1 MSRRVEVDGHRE
13 TEDDRDEE
21 EEEYEVQDLRERIKS
36 SRGSQFDLIKNEL
49 GLGDGSSIWRR
60 RFSRQSLIDGVRGLS
75 KGLVIHPDN
84 RWYRAWMK
92 FILLWA
98 VYSSFF
104 TPFEFG
110 FFRGLEERLFILDVV
125 GQVAFLVDIVSQFF
139 IAYRDSHTY
148 RMVYKRNR
156 IALRYLKSSFIV
168 DLLGCMPWDN
178 IYKACGRREEVR
190 YLLLIRLCR
199 VRKVTRFF
207 HDLEKDIR
215 INYLFTR
222 IIKLIV
228 VELYCTHTA
237 ACIFYYL
244 ATTLPASQEGYTWI
258 GSLKLGD
265 YSYSSFRDI
274 DLWKRYTTSL
284 YFAIVTMATVGYGDI
299 HAVNLRE
306 MIFIMV
312 YVSFDMI
319 LGAYLIGNMTALI
332 VKGSKTEKFRDKMTD
347 LIKYMNRNRLGKDLR
362 NQIKGHLRLQYEST
376 YTEAAVLQEIPAS
389 IRSKISQTLYF
400 PYIESVPLFKG
411 CSTEFINQIVIK
423 LHEEF
428 FLPGEVIMEPGNVVD
443 QLYFVCHGVLEEVGI
458 GEDGTEE
465 TLELLEPNSSFGE
478 ISILCN
484 IPQLHTVRV
493 CELCRLLRLDK
504 QSFTSI
510 LDIYFY
516 DGRKILNNLLEG
528 KAPRM
533 KQLESDIT
541 FHIGKQEAEFAL
553 KVNSAAYHGDLFQLK
568 GLIRTGADPN
578 KTDYDGRSPLHLA
591 ALKGHED
598 ITLFLIQEGVD
609 INIKDNFGNTPLL
622 EAIKNRNDRVSS
634 LLVQQGASLNIDNAG
649 SFICTSIAGGD
660 ADLLKR
666 LLAYGIDPN
675 SKDYDHRTP
684 LHVAASEGLFIM
696 AKLLLE
702 AGASVFSK
710 DRWGNT
716 PLDEGRMCGNKNLI
730 KLLEEAKAAQLT
742 EFPYCAQEIT
752 DKMPPKKCTVY
763 PFHPWESREGRR
775 PGIVLWVPSTIGELI
790 RTAGEQLEFSSSG
803 SGIILTEDA
812 GKILDVDLIN
822 DGQKLYLVSETH
834 FI

>member
-1 MSRRVEVDGHRE
+1 MSRRMVVVDHRE
-13 TEDDRDEE
+13 TEDESSKDGGEE
-21 EEEYEVQDLRERIKS
+21 EEEYEVQDLRDRIKS
-36 SRGSQFDLIKNEL
+36 SRGSQFNLIKNEL
-49 GLGDGSSIWRR
+49 GLGDGSSTWRR
-60 RFSRQSLIDGVRGLS
+60 RFSHR
-75 KGLVIHPDN
+75 
-84 RWYRAWMK
+84 
-92 FILLWA
+92 ILLT

-110 FFRGLEERLFILDVV
+110 FFRGLGERLFILDVV
-125 GQVAFLVDIVSQFF
+125 GQVTFLVDIVLQFF

-148 RMVYKRNR
+148 RMVYKRNW
-156 IALRYLKSSFIV
+156 IALRYLKSSFII
-168 DLLGCMPWDN
+168 DLLGCMPWDH

-190 YLLLIRLCR
+190 YLLWIRLCR

-207 HDLEKDIR
+207 HDLEKGIC

-274 DLWKRYTTSL
+274 DLWKRYASL
-284 YFAIVTMATVGYGDI
+284 YFATGYGDI

-306 MIFIMV
+306 MIFIMG
-312 YVSFDMI
+312 YVSFNMI
-319 LGAYLIGNMTALI
+319 LRAYLIGNMTALI

-347 LIKYMNRNRLGKDLR
+347 LIKYMNRNRLGKDIH
-362 NQIKGHLRLQYEST
+362 NQIKGHLRLKYEST
-376 YTEAAVLQEIPAS
+376 CTEAAVLQEIPAS

-411 CSTEFINQIVIK
+411 CLTEFINRIVIK

-428 FLPGEVIMEPGNVVD
+428 FSPWRSDHGTRKVV
-443 QLYFVCHGVLEEVGI
+443 FC
-458 GEDGTEE
+458 
-465 TLELLEPNSSFGE
+465 
-478 ISILCN
+478 
-484 IPQLHTVRV
+484 
-493 CELCRLLRLDK
+493 
-504 QSFTSI
+504 
-510 LDIYFY
+510 
-516 DGRKILNNLLEG
+516 
-528 KAPRM
+528 
-533 KQLESDIT
+533 
-541 FHIGKQEAEFAL
+541 
-553 KVNSAAYHGDLFQLK
+553 LK
-568 GLIRTGADPN
+568 G
-578 KTDYDGRSPLHLA
+578 HLA

-634 LLVQQGASLNIDNAG
+634 LLIQQGASLNIDNAG
-649 SFICTSIAGGD
+649 SFICTSIARGD

-752 DKMPPKKCTVY
+752 DKMHPKKCTVY

-790 RTAGEQLEFSSSG
+790 GTAGEQLEFSSSG

-834 FI
+834 FT